1 MELGIFMMPL
11 HPLGRLEADT
21 YQEDADLLILAD
33 RLGFSE
39 AWIGEHG
46 TMRWENI
53 PAPDQF
59 IAHVAARTRQIRF
72 GTGVVLMA
80 QHHPANTANRLAQL
94 DHLTRGRIMFGA
106 GTGGVPTD
114 FELFGIDG
122 DSDEPGRRMM
132 RALDLIVKFWTEEP
146 PYDYP
151 GEFWPV
157 KVVEKIRPEVGL
169 GWMHKPYQR
178 PHPPIAIPG
187 VGARSRLL
195 HTAGARGYLPMS
207 TNFAHARV
215 LRMHW
220 EQVAAG
226 AESVGRIADRR
237 QWRVARDVY
246 VGETT
251 AEARRFAKEGA
262 MGRAFREYWSYL
274 LPERNREVFL
284 ARDDMTTADW
294 TLDYVLDNVWLVGDP
309 DEVAR
314 QLRQLHAATGGFGT
328 LLMIAHDWDDPA
340 RWQRSMELLATEV
353 MPRVA
358 DLEFV
363 LSAE

>member
-1 MELGIFMMPL
+1 MNLGIFMMPL
-11 HPLGRLEADT
+11 HPPERRHADT
-21 YQEDADLLILAD
+21 YQEDVELLVLAE
-33 RLGFSE
+33 RLGFTE

-59 IAHVAARTRQIRF
+59 IAYVAAKTERIRL

-94 DHLTRGRIMFGA
+94 DHLTRGRLNFGA

-114 FELFGIDG
+114 LELFGIDPNT
-122 DSDEPGRRMM
+122 DEIGRRMM
-132 RALDLIVKFWTEEP
+132 RALDLILKFWTEEP

-151 GEFWPV
+151 GEFWPI
-157 KVVEKIRPEVGL
+157 KVAGIRPEAGL

-178 PHPPIAIPG
+178 PHPPIALPG

-195 HTAGARGYLPMS
+195 HTAGARGYWPMS

-220 EQVAAG
+220 EQVEAGAAAAG
-226 AESVGRIADRR
+226 RVADRR
-237 QWRVARDVY
+237 QWRIARDIF

-262 MGRAFREYWSYL
+262 MGRAFREYWTNL
-274 LPERNREVFL
+274 LPERSREVFL
-284 ARDDMTTADW
+284 ASESMNLSEW
-294 TLDYVLDNVWLVGDP
+294 TLDYVLDNVWIVGDP
-309 DEVAR
+309 DEVAGR
-314 QLRQLHAATGGFGT
+314 LRALYDEVGGFGT

-353 MPRVA
+353 LPRLA
-358 DLEFV
+358 
-363 LSAE
+363 